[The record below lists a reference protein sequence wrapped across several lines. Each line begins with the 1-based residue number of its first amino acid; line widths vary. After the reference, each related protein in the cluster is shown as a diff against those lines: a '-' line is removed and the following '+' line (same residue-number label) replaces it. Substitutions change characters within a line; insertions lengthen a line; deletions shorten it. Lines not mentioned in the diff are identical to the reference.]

1 MSYAPQLLTVA
12 GVMFLACI
20 SPGPDLLAVTSHALS
35 RRSSGLGVA
44 TGVATSHT
52 IWAALSIF
60 GLGVVVS
67 RLGWLYE
74 TIRIAGALYLF
85 YLGLRMLVGLRKSEA
100 TAAVFQVSPISK
112 RGSFQKGL
120 LVGLTNP
127 KGAAF
132 FGSLFV
138 TILPS
143 HAPGW
148 VHCATLAIVAATS
161 CSWFYAV
168 AVLFSSERFQQGYE
182 RVRRPIDAVMG
193 TLLVALSAKLAFD
206 R

>member
-1 MSYAPQLLTVA
+1 MSYAPQLLAVA
-12 GVMFLACI
+12 GVMFLACV

-44 TGVATSHT
+44 IGVATSHAV
-52 IWAALSIF
+52 WATLAVF

-67 RLGWLYE
+67 QLAWLYE
-74 TIRIAGALYLF
+74 TIRVAGALYIF
-85 YLGLRMLVGLRKSEA
+85 YLGIRMLVGLRKSEV
-100 TAAVFQVSPISK
+100 TAVIGQASPIST
-112 RGSFQKGL
+112 GGAFQKGL

-148 VHCATLAIVAATS
+148 VHCVTLAIVAATS
-161 CSWFYAV
+161 CSWFCAV

-182 RVRRPIDAVMG
+182 RARRPIDAVMG
-193 TLLVALSAKLAFD
+193 TLLLALSAKLAFD